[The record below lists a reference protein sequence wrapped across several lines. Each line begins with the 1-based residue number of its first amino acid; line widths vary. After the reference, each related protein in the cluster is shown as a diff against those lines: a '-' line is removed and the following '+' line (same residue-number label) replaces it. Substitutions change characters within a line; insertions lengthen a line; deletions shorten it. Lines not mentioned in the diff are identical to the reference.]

1 MKKIMI
7 VDDEEDQIFCIKT
20 GFEEIFGKDYKIIS
34 ADSGKRCF
42 ELLENKVIPD
52 IILLDIMMPEMNG
65 WEVFDKLRASKE
77 WKNIPVVF
85 LTARSDEFAE
95 NAGGLIADD
104 FIEKPIDIKEL
115 KVRIEKVLKKKK
127 NNL

>member
-20 GFEEIFGKDYKIIS
+20 GFEELYKNKYEIIS
-34 ADSGKRCF
+34 VESGKHCF
-42 ELLENKVIPD
+42 ELLEKNIIPD
-52 IILLDIMMPEMNG
+52 IIILDIMMPEMNG
-65 WEVFDKLRASKE
+65 WEVFDKLRAHKE
-77 WKNIPVVF
+77 WRDIPVVF

-115 KVRIEKVLKKKK
+115 ARRIENVLKKKNK
-127 NNL
+127 

>member
-42 ELLENKVIPD
+42 ELLKDNVIPD
-52 IILLDIMMPEMNG
+52 IILLDIMMPDMNG

-115 KVRIEKVLKKKK
+115 KNRIEKVLKKKK
-127 NNL
+127 

>member
-20 GFEEIFGKDYKIIS
+20 GFEELYGKDYEIIPV
-34 ADSGKRCF
+34 DSGKHCF
-42 ELLENKVIPD
+42 DLLEKKVIPD
-52 IILLDIMMPEMNG
+52 IIILDIMMPGMNG
-65 WEVFDKLRASKE
+65 WEVFDKLRANKE
-77 WKNIPVVF
+77 WRNIPVVF

-115 KVRIEKVLKKKK
+115 ARRIEIVLKKKQK
-127 NNL
+127 K

>member
-20 GFEEIFGKDYKIIS
+20 GFEELFKKDYEIIS
-34 ADSGKRCF
+34 ASSGKRCF
-42 ELLENKVIPD
+42 DLLEKKIIPD
-52 IILLDIMMPEMNG
+52 IIILDIMMPEMNG
-65 WEVFDKLRASKE
+65 WEVFDKLKANKE
-77 WKNIPVVF
+77 WKDIPVIF

-104 FIEKPIDIKEL
+104 FIEKPIDIKDL
-115 KVRIEKVLKKKK
+115 ANRIENILKNK
-127 NNL
+127 NRA